1 MISQRVCEIACNR
14 SSESRLWGQNE
25 NLAFRGLCRLRPA
38 ADMAHGAQTCR
49 LFTCADQ
56 PRSHATI
63 FKTAKA
69 LGLDVAPT
77 LLGSRQ

>member
-14 SSESRLWGQNE
+14 SSESRLWGS
-25 NLAFRGLCRLRPA
+25 FRGLCRLRPA